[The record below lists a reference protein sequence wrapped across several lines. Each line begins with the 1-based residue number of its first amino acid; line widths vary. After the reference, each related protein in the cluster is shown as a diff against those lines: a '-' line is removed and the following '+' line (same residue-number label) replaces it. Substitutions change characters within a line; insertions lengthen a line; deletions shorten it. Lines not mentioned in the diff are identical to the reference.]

1 MNIVKC
7 RIADFN
13 VAFET
18 DIKPFD
24 KIMSEYC
31 SDFDTADMVL
41 KLSDEDIEL
50 EKTFSD
56 LDAAH
61 TYLTT
66 YKMAAFFR
74 KLGEELP
81 IRDAF
86 VLHSACFDVGGVGV
100 AFAAHSGTGKTTH
113 MNLWQKLLGD
123 KMVVVNGDKPIIRF
137 FEDEPEIPYAYGTYW
152 NGKEHLG
159 CNMRTKLQHI
169 CFIERSKTNYVEE
182 INKEDAIERIMKQ
195 VYMPRD
201 SVAVVNT
208 MQLVD
213 RLLSCCKLWT
223 IHCNMEDEA
232 AEIAYNTII
241 RNS

>member
-1 MNIVKC
+1 MSIVKC

-13 VAFET
+13 ISFDT
-18 DIKPFD
+18 DIKCID
-24 KIMSEYC
+24 KLLREYI
-31 SDFDTADMVL
+31 SDFETPDIML
-41 KLSDEDIEL
+41 KLLDEDIEL
-50 EKTFSD
+50 EKEYSD
-56 LDAAH
+56 SDS
-61 TYLTT
+61 TNMYLTT
-66 YKMAAFFR
+66 YKMAALFR

-81 IRDAF
+81 SRESF
-86 VLHSACFDVGGVGV
+86 VLHSACFDIGGVGV

-213 RLLSCCKLWT
+213 RLLSYCKLWT

-232 AEIAYNTII
+232 AEIAYNAII